1 MNDKIYSYLGIC
13 QKAGRMVSG
22 EGACEKAIASGEGKL
37 IIIAQDASDNTK
49 KKFLNK
55 AQYYN
60 VPVYIRGERDNISAA
75 IGKINRPTVVIT
87 DKGLSEKIIDLLLI
101 EDIV

>member
-1 MNDKIYSYLGIC
+1 MNDKVYSCLGIS
-13 QKAGRMVSG
+13 QKAGKVASG

-55 AQYYN
+55 AEYYK
-60 VPVYIRGERDNISAA
+60 VPVYIRGERDALSSA
-75 IGKINRPTVVIT
+75 IGKINRPTVVVT
-87 DKGLSEKIIDLLLI
+87 DKGLSEKIIDLLLK

>member
-1 MNDKIYSYLGIC
+1 MNNKVYSYLGIC
-13 QKAGRMVSG
+13 QKAGKLISG
-22 EGACEKAIASGEGKL
+22 EGACEKAIASGDGKL

-55 AQYYN
+55 AEYYH
-60 VPVYIRGERDNISAA
+60 VPVYIKGERDILSSA

-87 DKGLSEKIIDLLLI
+87 DKGLSEKIIELLI